1 MTYKI
6 AFYNRKGGTGKTT
19 STINVAGE
27 LAKRGYKVLIID
39 SDAQGNASQNLG
51 CYAPD
56 KDSLSEVLLGTA
68 DVNDVIVSTEVD
80 NIDILP
86 ATIELQ
92 ETETKMLV
100 AAGRTDNFMVKAMK
114 KLNRAYDFI
123 LVDCSPSFGIMTTN
137 MLSYVDYILVPVKVD
152 KNSLEGYENLTQKV
166 NIIREDSNENL
177 VVLGLFLTSF
187 EKGTTLDKE
196 MFAMCKES
204 FGDLFFDNVINKNVA
219 VREAPMHAV
228 PVNVYEGS
236 SRGAV
241 DYKALTDEI
250 LERLGE

>member
-27 LAKRGYKVLIID
+27 LAGRGYKVLIID

-51 CYAPD
+51 CYYPD
-56 KDSLSEVLLGTA
+56 RASLSDVLLGNK
-68 DVNDVIVSTEVD
+68 DVNEVIVETRIK

-114 KLNRAYDFI
+114 KLNKTYDFI

-152 KNSLEGYENLTQKV
+152 KNSLEGYENLTKKV
-166 NIIREDSNENL
+166 KVIREDSNEKL
-177 VVLGLFLTSF
+177 MVLGLFLTSF
-187 EKGTTLDKE
+187 EKGTTLDRE
-196 MFAMCKES
+196 MFSMCKDS

-219 VREAPMHAV
+219 VREAPLHGI
-228 PVNVYEGS
+228 PVNVYEKS
-236 SRGAV
+236 SKGAN
-241 DYKALTDEI
+241 DYKALTNEI
-250 LERLGE
+250 IERLGV